1 MAKSKL
7 TATVR
12 ELIKSIDGQ
21 DKITLRSYDAKRQ
34 LVKGTISADAPVRFD
49 PEVISYARSI
59 IARDE
64 NSQITVND
72 RKIILDLK
80 SWSHVAGS
88 PEALPL
94 LKAKSTTDVAPT
106 DVAARPSDPTDVAP
120 VDAADRPGPPAERQS
135 AAPEKIT
142 ENKPAAFSRNQRI
155 EELIDSKGKRR
166 DDPDAY
172 TEDEKAELATF
183 AGYGGLEKYGE
194 DKSGRGLLYEF
205 YTPWEVVEIM
215 WRLCVK
221 HGYAGGS
228 VLESSSGP
236 GRFLRYAPKRA
247 AITAYE
253 INPTTAT
260 IVRVLYP
267 HATVHNEPFE
277 QMFIGS
283 NNNTLGGKID
293 HLRTF
298 DLAIGNPPY
307 GKFESKEAGM
317 GEAQY
322 TKATNHIEY
331 FIYRT
336 LDVLKPGGL
345 CCQLV
350 GAEPATGGKRFL
362 QSGMTTTKAKIKSMA
377 TLLEAHVLPEGV
389 FERSSSIGEII
400 VFRKN

>member
-1 MAKSKL
+1 MPKSKL
-7 TATVR
+7 TTTVR
-12 ELIKSIDGQ
+12 ELIKEVSGQ
-21 DKITLRSYDAKRQ
+21 EKITLREYDKKRQ

-49 PEVISYARSI
+49 GETIAYARAM

-72 RKIILDLK
+72 RKVILDLK
-80 SWSHVAGS
+80 SWSHVANS

-94 LKAKSTTDVAPT
+94 LVANNEAS
-106 DVAARPSDPTDVAP
+106 VAV
-120 VDAADRPGPPAERQS
+120 ADRPVAVVAAS
-135 AAPEKIT
+135 AGARAVDVK
-142 ENKPAAFSRNQRI
+142 ENRPAAFTRNQRI
-155 EELIDSKGKRR
+155 EELIDSKGARR

-236 GRFLRYAPKRA
+236 GRFLRYAPKNA

-277 QMFIGS
+277 QMFIGT

-331 FIYRT
+331 FMYRT